1 MKTLKRRT
9 FYAVLAGIVLA
20 ILLER
25 HTIIEFEWW
34 WLLALPFL
42 FGELIISTLNPLI
55 QRWITVPLVRLLDK
69 WSKI

>member
-25 HTIIEFEWW
+25 HTNVEFEWW

-42 FGELIISTLNPLI
+42 FGELIITILNPLI